1 MPPTNLDGGSDF
13 ECIHL
18 WWDGDTYASGYKV
31 YYWESPPILGT
42 QCVDVGDT
50 TATTLGGL
58 ENGVLYNAYVTA
70 YDEFGN
76 QTDNSN
82 LVSIRPNC
90 WGAVEGNSDV
100 PESFALGRS
109 YPNPFGSQTTIPYRI
124 AGSNSFVKLIVYDA
138 TGREVRALQER
149 SLPAGQYEATWDGI
163 DGKGLPVP
171 VGVYLYRL
179 EPGEFSQTG
188 KMLFVK

>member
-1 MPPTNLDGGSDF
+1 LCLEQGSEYADHYVIQWMLEGGEWADSAQRCQACLSWEGLDNGTVYSFRAKGVNYVGQTDLSGQVSAMPIPPPTNLDGGSDF

-18 WWDGDTYASGYKV
+18 WWDGDIYASGYKV

-58 ENGVLYNAYVTA
+58 ENGMLYNVYVTA
-70 YDEFGN
+70 YDEFGT

-90 WGAVEGNSDV
+90 WG
-100 PESFALGRS
+100 R
-109 YPNPFGSQTTIPYRI
+109 
-124 AGSNSFVKLIVYDA
+124 
-138 TGREVRALQER
+138 
-149 SLPAGQYEATWDGI
+149 
-163 DGKGLPVP
+163 
-171 VGVYLYRL
+171 
-179 EPGEFSQTG
+179 
-188 KMLFVK
+188 